1 LNLAKEG
8 LLSCIKVFKKSFDRC
23 QSEIMLKLDKEE
35 RDKYGSS
42 STSGK
47 EKSQE
52 ASINSKVEES

>member
-1 LNLAKEG
+1 
-8 LLSCIKVFKKSFDRC
+8 
-23 QSEIMLKLDKEE
+23 MLKLDKEE